1 MKDIEMYRACD
12 AYGKKRYA
20 YRVLVGK
27 PQGKKPLAGP
37 GRRWEDN
44 IKRDLKEIRCEG
56 VE

>member
-27 PQGKKPLAGP
+27 PQGKKPLA
-37 GRRWEDN
+37 
-44 IKRDLKEIRCEG
+44 
-56 VE
+56 